1 MRTKGIGGIYAM
13 EDKPKSKCRKWKIKI
28 SVGINPATGK
38 YAQRAMTFHG
48 SYTEAVQAREDFKRK
63 LLGMSHA
70 ESKKMTLS
78 QCCELWLDTADPFH
92 QLSEN
97 ARYSRQCAVKAVCHC
112 IGALPVSQITDK
124 HVVDMVKGW
133 IDGKTLSGRRY
144 SGNTINIYCSALS
157 GMMTHFA
164 IPKGYASRNPFAG
177 YSSVKK
183 DQREVNAISVK
194 QFERLAYDIYDQQ
207 DPRCMA
213 LLLALLAG
221 CRANEALAVQWKDI
235 QGGFITI
242 KGTKSK
248 AANATLPMIDTLAD
262 MLAMWRV
269 TQANNMKALQLTQ
282 TPETYVSTNLIY
294 EQESYSTLNR
304 AWKKL
309 GSELGFDDPR
319 PHDLRHWFVSYLCM
333 SDMNIKAIQ
342 QMARHSDITTT
353 MDIYA
358 RIHER
363 DLAAETA
370 KIQRFGADSSQTLSS
385 ADEIRSVFSV

>member
-1 MRTKGIGGIYAM
+1 M
-13 EDKPKSKCRKWKIKI
+13 EDKPKSKCRKWKINI

-38 YAQRAMTFHG
+38 CAQRATTFHG
-48 SYTEAVQAREDFKRK
+48 SYTEAVQAREDLKRK

-70 ESKKMTLS
+70 ESKKMALS
-78 QCCELWLDTADPFH
+78 QSSQHWLDTADPFH

-97 ARYSRQCAVKAVCHC
+97 ARHSRQCAVKAVCRC
-112 IGALPVSQITDK
+112 IGALPVSQTTDK

-133 IDGKTLSGRRY
+133 IEGKTLSGRRY
-144 SGNTINIYCSALS
+144 SGNTINICCSALS

-177 YSSVKK
+177 YPSVKK

-221 CRANEALAVQWKDI
+221 CRANEALAVQWKDM
-235 QGGFITI
+235 QSGFITI

-248 AANATLPMIDTLAD
+248 AANATPPMIDTLAD
-262 MLAMWRV
+262 MLAMRRV
-269 TQANNMKALQLTQ
+269 TQASNMKALQLTQ

-294 EQESYSTLNR
+294 EQESCSTLNR

-319 PHDLRHWFVSYLCM
+319 PHDLRRWFASCLCM
-333 SDMNIKAIQ
+333 SDMSIKAIQ
-342 QMARHSDITTT
+342 QMARHSGITTT

-358 RIHER
+358 RIRER

-370 KIQRFGADSSQTLSS
+370 KIQRFGADSSQTLPS
-385 ADEIRSVFSV
+385 ADDVRSVF